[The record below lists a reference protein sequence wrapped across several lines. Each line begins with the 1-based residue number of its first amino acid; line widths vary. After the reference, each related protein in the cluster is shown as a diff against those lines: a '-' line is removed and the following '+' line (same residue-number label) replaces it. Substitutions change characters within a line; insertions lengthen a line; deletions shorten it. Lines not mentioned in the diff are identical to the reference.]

1 MIQGKA
7 SKTNPRQRLYRV
19 ANRLEHS
26 SHLAFAPFVDTNL
39 DLGYVGTT
47 HLPAQTQ
54 LGRGS
59 YPIFEFNTTLQV
71 LQCGRRRNTFYQNF
85 VALFD
90 FKARVREAKGKFA
103 IVRQ

>member
-7 SKTNPRQRLYRV
+7 RKTNPRQRLYRV

-26 SHLAFAPFVDTNL
+26 SNLAFASFMDTNL
-39 DLGYVGTT
+39 NLGFVSTT

-59 YPIFEFNTTLQV
+59 YSIFEFNTTLQV
-71 LQCGRRRNTFYQNF
+71 LQCGRCWNTFYQNF
-85 VALFD
+85 IALFD
-90 FKARVREAKGKFA
+90 FKARVHEAKGKFA

>member
-47 HLPAQTQ
+47 HLPAQTH
-54 LGRGS
+54 LGRGGH
-59 YPIFEFNTTLQV
+59 PVFEFNAALQV
-71 LQCGRRRNTFYQNF
+71 LQCRRRRNTFYQNF

-90 FKARVREAKGKFA
+90 FEARVHEAKGKFA
-103 IVRQ
+103 VVRQ